1 MIGKGGDEMEMVVR
15 DRCYEC
21 LVGKEWVWKEGF
33 GYGLEV
39 VFCGD
44 KIGGVGVKEV
54 VVDIMEG
61 VRMGCV
67 NGR

>member
-1 MIGKGGDEMEMVVR
+1 M
-15 DRCYEC
+15 
-21 LVGKEWVWKEGF
+21 WKEGF

-44 KIGGVGVKEV
+44 KIGGVGVKKV